1 MSKVGLLL
9 ISHSYQLVTGLR
21 ELLHQVQ
28 PDVSIAISGG
38 ADGGIG
44 TNAFDIKEAIESIY
58 TEEGIVILFDLGSAL
73 INAELALELLDKAQ
87 VKIRLAD
94 APLVEGGFAAVV
106 EAGIGGSLQ
115 EVLEA
120 AEGAKQLQKITR

>member
-38 ADGGIG
+38 SDGGIG

-87 VKIRLAD
+87 VEIRLAD

>member
-9 ISHSYQLVTGLR
+9 ISHSYHLVTGLR
-21 ELLHQVQ
+21 ELLQQVQ
-28 PDVSIAISGG
+28 SDVSIAISGG
-38 ADGGIG
+38 TDGGIG
-44 TNAFDIKEAIESIY
+44 TGAFDIKEAIESIY

-73 INAELALELLDKAQ
+73 INAELALELLDKNQ
-87 VKIRLAD
+87 SKIRLAD

-115 EVLEA
+115 EVIEA

>member
-9 ISHSYQLVTGLR
+9 ISHSYHLVTGLR
-21 ELLHQVQ
+21 ELLQQVQ

-38 ADGGIG
+38 TDGGIG
-44 TNAFDIKEAIESIY
+44 TGAFDIKEAIESIY

-73 INAELALELLDKAQ
+73 INAELALELLDKNQ
-87 VKIRLAD
+87 SKIRLAD

-115 EVLEA
+115 EVIEA

>member
-1 MSKVGLLL
+1 MSKVSLLL
-9 ISHSYQLVTGLR
+9 ISHSYHLVTGLR
-21 ELLHQVQ
+21 ELLQQVQ

-58 TEEGIVILFDLGSAL
+58 TEKGIVILFDLGSAL
-73 INAELALELLDKAQ
+73 INAELALELLDKNQ
-87 VKIRLAD
+87 SKIRLAD

>member
-9 ISHSYQLVTGLR
+9 ISHSYHLVTGLR
-21 ELLHQVQ
+21 ELLQQVQ

-38 ADGGIG
+38 TDGGIG

-73 INAELALELLDKAQ
+73 INAELALELLDKNQ
-87 VKIRLAD
+87 SKIRLAD

-115 EVLEA
+115 EVIEA

>member
-9 ISHSYQLVTGLR
+9 ISHSYHLVTGLR

-28 PDVSIAISGG
+28 PDVPIAVSGG

-44 TNAFDIKEAIESIY
+44 TNAIDIKEAIESIY

-73 INAELALELLDKAQ
+73 INAELALELLDNDQ
-87 VKIRLAD
+87 FKIRLAD

-115 EVLEA
+115 EVIEA